1 MLEIKEIEEN
11 TIVAY
16 ETQVTISKG
25 EYENLVRDSEKLAI
39 LETMAKSEDILFD
52 RNTALAVC
60 GYVNRGG
67 AEQ

>member
-1 MLEIKEIEEN
+1 MLEIKGMEES
-11 TIVAY
+11 TIVGY

-39 LETMAKSEDILFD
+39 LETMARTEDILFD

-60 GYVNRGG
+60 GYANSGG
-67 AEQ
+67 VE